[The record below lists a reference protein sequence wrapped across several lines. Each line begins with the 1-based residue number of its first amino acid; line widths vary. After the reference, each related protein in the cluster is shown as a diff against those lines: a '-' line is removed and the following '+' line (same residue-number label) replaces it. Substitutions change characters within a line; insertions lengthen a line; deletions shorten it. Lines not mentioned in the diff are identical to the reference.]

1 VKRHLIACLLIC
13 AFGAAPI
20 EHETPKLQIFLEGGN
35 GLMTISVFTFDGC
48 EYVLGQHG
56 PGDNPITHK
65 GNCRHCAERQRRER
79 RGERLNSRRIHKSF
93 IE

>member
-35 GLMTISVFTFDGC
+35 GLMTTTRSRTRGIAGIAPS
-48 EYVLGQHG
+48 
-56 PGDNPITHK
+56 
-65 GNCRHCAERQRRER
+65 GNVGKEEV
-79 RGERLNSRRIHKSF
+79 SD
-93 IE
+93 